1 MVANQAFHGALE
13 DGAYLD
19 AHFLCGL
26 GKYLLIME
34 CYGADEMYLAMLI
47 IVLHDVPFQESL
59 ETVQHQRAHT
69 RLVQI
74 LSEEWRQACQEAV
87 REWFTIYTVDDV
99 CRFQIELLE
108 ELLFQFRSHLIFQNI
123 TYQQLTQASTAT
135 FVAKN
140 ETQGRDVGTNVFAVV
155 VTRVG
160 TCLLYT
166 SPSPRD

>member
-87 REWFTIYTVDDV
+87 REWFTVYTVDDV

-108 ELLFQFRSHLIFQNI
+108 ELLLSVLESSDFSEYHLPA
-123 TYQQLTQASTAT
+123 TYPGKHRYLRRQ
-135 FVAKN
+135 
-140 ETQGRDVGTNVFAVV
+140 E
-155 VTRVG
+155 
-160 TCLLYT
+160 
-166 SPSPRD
+166 

>member
-13 DGAYLD
+13 DSAYLD

-74 LSEEWRQACQEAV
+74 LSEEWRQACQEPV
-87 REWFTIYTVDDV
+87 REWFT
-99 CRFQIELLE
+99 
-108 ELLFQFRSHLIFQNI
+108 RSMMSAGSRLN
-123 TYQQLTQASTAT
+123 
-135 FVAKN
+135 
-140 ETQGRDVGTNVFAVV
+140 
-155 VTRVG
+155 
-160 TCLLYT
+160 CLRNF
-166 SPSPRD
+166 SFSSGVI

>member
-69 RLVQI
+69 RLGPD
-74 LSEEWRQACQEAV
+74 SERGM
-87 REWFTIYTVDDV
+87 
-99 CRFQIELLE
+99 
-108 ELLFQFRSHLIFQNI
+108 
-123 TYQQLTQASTAT
+123 
-135 FVAKN
+135 
-140 ETQGRDVGTNVFAVV
+140 ETGLPGSGSGMVYDIHGR
-155 VTRVG
+155 
-160 TCLLYT
+160 
-166 SPSPRD
+166 